1 MSGAP
6 KTTGHRY
13 FHLRRKTYT
22 FGPENLWFE
31 SVARP
36 RRRLIITKWFL
47 CVLTVGGNR
56 NDGAMKKHQAEV
68 SASVDPLRRLLTAR
82 ETTTST
88 GLQGQVSVKEKKK
101 KRALR
106 VKNIQF
112 LIWTWKWDVV
122 AKSALDVDSELNEVA
137 SGPLVVMWFGSTCFL
152 FTYSAHLCLV
162 IEASS
167 IVLLEM
173 NHLNSF
179 WMNYHQIWLL

>member
-1 MSGAP
+1 MCCFLSVCCRFSCLVSWHTGIKMVPLVRFTSSIWQTSSSGSLLPLVASLIFTP
-6 KTTGHRY
+6 LQGLFKWVERQ
-13 FHLRRKTYT
+13 RRQATATFICGGKTYT

-101 KRALR
+101 K
-106 VKNIQF
+106 K
-112 LIWTWKWDVV
+112 
-122 AKSALDVDSELNEVA
+122 KSAESQKYTAFDLDIEV
-137 SGPLVVMWFGSTCFL
+137 GCRTWQNQL
-152 FTYSAHLCLV
+152 
-162 IEASS
+162 
-167 IVLLEM
+167 
-173 NHLNSF
+173 
-179 WMNYHQIWLL
+179 